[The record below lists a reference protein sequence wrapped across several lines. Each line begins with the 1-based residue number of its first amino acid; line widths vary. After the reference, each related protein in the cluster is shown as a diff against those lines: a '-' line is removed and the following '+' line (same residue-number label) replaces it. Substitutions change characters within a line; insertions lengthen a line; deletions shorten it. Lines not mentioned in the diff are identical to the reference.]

1 MEAWTQK
8 LCVQAFLFV
17 EIAKFNNEFSLFIME
32 ILRYEIGILW
42 VACFVLEFGYEQGF
56 RARADD

>member
-1 MEAWTQK
+1 MEACTQNF
-8 LCVQAFLFV
+8 CVQAFLFA

-42 VACFVLEFGYEQGF
+42 VACFVLEFGCELGF
-56 RARADD
+56 RAGADD